1 MKLIMNVKRFFNRR
15 QPKYG
20 EAIFFQRNWLTKK
33 VDEAI
38 LVQRNIH
45 HVTLGEV
52 KEQQ

>member
-1 MKLIMNVKRFFNRR
+1 MKQITNVKRFFNRR

-20 EAIFFQRNWLTKK
+20 ESIFFQRSWLSKK

-38 LVQRNIH
+38 LVQRNVQ
-45 HVTLGEV
+45 HVELGEV